1 MDFYLLQKTKSIGNE
16 GLFYDNVM
24 SVNSNE
30 IKRPL
35 FEEININYNSY
46 PLLLRT
52 RVWI

>member
-1 MDFYLLQKTKSIGNE
+1 MDFDLLQKTNSIGNE

-35 FEEININYNSY
+35 FEEIDINYNSY
-46 PLLLRT
+46 LLLLQT
-52 RVWI
+52 RV